1 MAAKAANALYDPQFG
16 WNPPAR
22 YQQER
27 AWCEVVRK
35 EKRIQVRSA
44 DTFPTAIWFKQGSI
58 SRALAIYSH

>member
-1 MAAKAANALYDPQFG
+1 VQRLKGVSVSRLKVPGTACKQKPGAMAAKAANALYDPQFG

-35 EKRIQVRSA
+35 EKRIQV
-44 DTFPTAIWFKQGSI
+44 
-58 SRALAIYSH
+58 